1 MPDTAETAHITA
13 PRSMAHLL
21 RTTLMAV
28 GILSL
33 LLSVVGAALLFQ
45 HAFAEQFDTDLSRTV
60 EAIAVGYEHSADP
73 QPEQLAQYADGLR
86 LTLVAQDGTVLYD
99 SATAD
104 PSTLPNHANRPEIQQ
119 AMAEGT
125 GASVRRSATLGYDT
139 HYYAVRLTDGSVL
152 RLADETS
159 NMWSS
164 YNRVLPVLVAGC
176 ILIII
181 LALVLAQVIT
191 KHLVQPI
198 TRMAEHLDCIEAN
211 VPYEELI
218 PLAHTVQSD
227 RKLRED
233 NETIRREF
241 TANVSHELK
250 TPLTSISGYA
260 ELIETGIAK
269 PEDVPDFGRKI
280 HSEATRMI
288 QLVNDILQLSKLD
301 TVSETGDAP
310 VMETVDLLEVVK
322 ECVERQKL
330 NARRAYISL
339 TYLGESAPVLGSRAL
354 LDELCQNLCDN
365 AIRYNRPGGKVQI
378 ITACSRDGHCS
389 LTVTDNGIGIP
400 REAQASVFE
409 RFYRVDKSRSKATGG
424 TGLGLAIVKHIARIH
439 NARIKLESQVDV
451 GTTITVTFPTAS

>member
-21 RTTLMAV
+21 RTTLMGV

-260 ELIETGIAK
+260 ELIENGMAK
-269 PEDVPDFGRKI
+269 QEDIPTFGHRSTK
-280 HSEATRMI
+280 EAQRMI
-288 QLVNDILQLSKLD
+288 TLV
-301 TVSETGDAP
+301 
-310 VMETVDLLEVVK
+310 
-322 ECVERQKL
+322 
-330 NARRAYISL
+330 
-339 TYLGESAPVLGSRAL
+339 
-354 LDELCQNLCDN
+354 
-365 AIRYNRPGGKVQI
+365 
-378 ITACSRDGHCS
+378 
-389 LTVTDNGIGIP
+389 
-400 REAQASVFE
+400 
-409 RFYRVDKSRSKATGG
+409 
-424 TGLGLAIVKHIARIH
+424 
-439 NARIKLESQVDV
+439 
-451 GTTITVTFPTAS
+451 

>member
-1 MPDTAETAHITA
+1 M
-13 PRSMAHLL
+13 
-21 RTTLMAV
+21 
-28 GILSL
+28 
-33 LLSVVGAALLFQ
+33 
-45 HAFAEQFDTDLSRTV
+45 
-60 EAIAVGYEHSADP
+60 
-73 QPEQLAQYADGLR
+73 
-86 LTLVAQDGTVLYD
+86 
-99 SATAD
+99 
-104 PSTLPNHANRPEIQQ
+104 
-119 AMAEGT
+119 
-125 GASVRRSATLGYDT
+125 
-139 HYYAVRLTDGSVL
+139 RLTDGSVL

-191 KHLVQPI
+191 KYLVQPI

-310 VMETVDLLEVVK
+310 VMETVDLLDVAK

-400 REAQASVFE
+400 REAQSSVFE

>member
-260 ELIETGIAK
+260 ELIENGMAK
-269 PEDVPDFGRKI
+269 QEDIPTFGHRI
-280 HSEATRMI
+280 HKEAQRMI
-288 QLVNDILQLSKLD
+288 TLVSDILQLSELD
-301 TVSETGDAP
+301 GMSKHVATNMTVNARKAYITLQYKVQP
-310 VMETVDLLEVVK
+310 VTVRGSHDLL
-322 ECVERQKL
+322 
-330 NARRAYISL
+330 
-339 TYLGESAPVLGSRAL
+339 T
-354 LDELCQNLCDN
+354 ELVTNLCDN
-365 AIRYNRPGGKVQI
+365 AIRYNRPGGHVELSCG
-378 ITACSRDGHCS
+378 TNADGCPYFC
-389 LTVTDNGIGIP
+389 VEDNGIGIP
-400 REAQASVFE
+400 QDSQSRVFE

-424 TGLGLAIVKHIARIH
+424 TGLGLAIVKHIAVLH
-439 NARIKLESQVDV
+439 GARIDLESTVGT
-451 GTTITVTFPTAS
+451 GTTIRIIFPKM

>member
-1 MPDTAETAHITA
+1 
-13 PRSMAHLL
+13 
-21 RTTLMAV
+21 
-28 GILSL
+28 
-33 LLSVVGAALLFQ
+33 
-45 HAFAEQFDTDLSRTV
+45 
-60 EAIAVGYEHSADP
+60 
-73 QPEQLAQYADGLR
+73 
-86 LTLVAQDGTVLYD
+86 
-99 SATAD
+99 
-104 PSTLPNHANRPEIQQ
+104 
-119 AMAEGT
+119 MAEGT

-260 ELIETGIAK
+260 ELIETAWQTGGHSHLWPPYPQGSPAHDHAGI
-269 PEDVPDFGRKI
+269 GY
-280 HSEATRMI
+280 
-288 QLVNDILQLSKLD
+288 LQLSELD
-301 TVSETGDAP
+301 GMSKQQENSSTADFVP
-310 VMETVDLLEVVK
+310 VDLGVLVK
-322 ECVERQKL
+322 DVATNMTV
-330 NARRAYISL
+330 NARKAYITLQYKVQPVTVRGSHDLL
-339 TYLGESAPVLGSRAL
+339 T
-354 LDELCQNLCDN
+354 ELVTNLCDN
-365 AIRYNRPGGKVQI
+365 AIRYNRPWPCGAELRHQCGRLPVFLRGG
-378 ITACSRDGHCS
+378 
-389 LTVTDNGIGIP
+389 
-400 REAQASVFE
+400 
-409 RFYRVDKSRSKATGG
+409 
-424 TGLGLAIVKHIARIH
+424 
-439 NARIKLESQVDV
+439 
-451 GTTITVTFPTAS
+451 

>member
-125 GASVRRSATLGYDT
+125 GASVRRSATLGY
-139 HYYAVRLTDGSVL
+139 
-152 RLADETS
+152 ETS

-260 ELIETGIAK
+260 ELIENGMAK
-269 PEDVPDFGRKI
+269 QEDIPTFGHRI
-280 HSEATRMI
+280 HKEAQRMI
-288 QLVNDILQLSKLD
+288 TLVSDILQLSELD
-301 TVSETGDAP
+301 GMSKQQENSPTADFVP
-310 VMETVDLLEVVK
+310 VDLGVLVK
-322 ECVERQKL
+322 DVATNMTV
-330 NARRAYISL
+330 NARKAYITLQYKVQPVTVRGSHDLL
-339 TYLGESAPVLGSRAL
+339 T
-354 LDELCQNLCDN
+354 ELVTNLCDN

-400 REAQASVFE
+400 REAQSSVFE